1 MQVDEGTIDVFY
13 AGPAADWRELAE
25 GVVVSGSTVMVCW
38 LDFMLE
44 KPRPATSE

>member
-1 MQVDEGTIDVFY
+1 MDETTIEVVY
-13 AGPAADWRELAE
+13 AGPAADWRELAA

-44 KPRPATSE
+44 KPRPATPE

>member
-1 MQVDEGTIDVFY
+1 MDEATIDVLY

-38 LDFMLE
+38 FAFMLE
-44 KPRPATSE
+44 KPRPAASE

>member
-1 MQVDEGTIDVFY
+1 MDETTIEVLY
-13 AGPAADWRELAE
+13 AGPAGDWRELVE

-44 KPRPATSE
+44 KPRPATPE